1 MSTGEQQ
8 AGALGTFFPVLLL
21 TDSAAW
27 KKTPRK
33 IGIKMVR
40 LLKNP
45 VFSQR
50 AWFCCLEMARGG

>member
-1 MSTGEQQ
+1 MPWVPC
-8 AGALGTFFPVLLL
+8 FPVLLM

-33 IGIKMVR
+33 IGMKMVR

-50 AWFCCLEMARGG
+50 AWFCCLEMVRGG